1 MKKMVA
7 MGLAVCMGVMSLSGC
22 AGGSKNAA
30 AGGEQTAAEQTVT
43 GDEPFESTEE
53 QPESETDHLEP
64 SETSL
69 VSEPS
74 GKRRGRRSKK
84 N

>member
-1 MKKMVA
+1 M
-7 MGLAVCMGVMSLSGC
+7 
-22 AGGSKNAA
+22 
-30 AGGEQTAAEQTVT
+30 

-69 VSEPS
+69 ESEPS